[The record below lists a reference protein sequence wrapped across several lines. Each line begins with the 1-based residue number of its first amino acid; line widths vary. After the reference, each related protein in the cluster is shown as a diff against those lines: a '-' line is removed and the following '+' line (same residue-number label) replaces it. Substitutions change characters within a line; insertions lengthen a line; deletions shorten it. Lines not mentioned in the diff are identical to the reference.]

1 MALPIQDDEDAAQLK
16 FPKEFDKAEPMMIS
30 EVLLMLEQRRQQ
42 HTNSNNNMSNLGI
55 DDDDDEITLSEAFN
69 DTVAYCERFSKFK
82 TKEAIGAVRNLLFP
96 KDQTNGMT
104 TTNSTPGLHKFE
116 AALLANL
123 CPQQAIEAKTLIPS
137 LDSKLDDDECQKIVD
152 EIQTYRSFQC

>member
-1 MALPIQDDEDAAQLK
+1 
-16 FPKEFDKAEPMMIS
+16 MMIS

-42 HTNSNNNMSNLGI
+42 NNSNNMSNLGM
-55 DDDDDEITLSEAFN
+55 DDDDDETTLSEAFN

-96 KDQTNGMT
+96 KDSTSGMV
-104 TTNSTPGLHKFE
+104 TTNTTPGLHKFE

-123 CPQQAIEAKTLIPS
+123 CPQQAAEAKALIPS

>member
-1 MALPIQDDEDAAQLK
+1 
-16 FPKEFDKAEPMMIS
+16 MIS

-42 HTNSNNNMSNLGI
+42 QSNSNNMSGLGM
-55 DDDDDEITLSEAFN
+55 DDDDDETALSEAFN

-96 KDQTNGMT
+96 KDPSNGMAT
-104 TTNSTPGLHKFE
+104 SNPTPVLHKFE

>member
-1 MALPIQDDEDAAQLK
+1 MAQLK

-42 HTNSNNNMSNLGI
+42 QTNPGI
-55 DDDDDEITLSEAFN
+55 DDDDEITLSEAFN

-104 TTNSTPGLHKFE
+104 TSNPTPVLHKFE

-123 CPQQAIEAKTLIPS
+123 CPEKAAEAKTLIPS

>member
-1 MALPIQDDEDAAQLK
+1 MSIPNQDDEDAAQLK

-42 HTNSNNNMSNLGI
+42 QTNPNSMSNLGI
-55 DDDDDEITLSEAFN
+55 DDDDEIALSEAFN

-104 TTNSTPGLHKFE
+104 TSNPTPVLHKFE

>member
-1 MALPIQDDEDAAQLK
+1 
-16 FPKEFDKAEPMMIS
+16 MIS

-42 HTNSNNNMSNLGI
+42 HSNPNNLGI
-55 DDDDDEITLSEAFN
+55 DDDEDEITSSEAFN

-96 KDQTNGMT
+96 KDQPNGMAMA
-104 TTNSTPGLHKFE
+104 NSSMGLHKFE

-123 CPQQAIEAKTLIPS
+123 CPQQAVEAKTLIPS
-137 LDSKLDDDECQKIVD
+137 LDSKLDDDECQKILD

>member
-1 MALPIQDDEDAAQLK
+1 MALANQDDEDAAQLK

-42 HTNSNNNMSNLGI
+42 NSNANGL
-55 DDDDDEITLSEAFN
+55 DDDDDEITSSEAFN

-96 KDQTNGMT
+96 KDQPNGMGS
-104 TTNSTPGLHKFE
+104 TNPSSGLHKFE

-123 CPQQAIEAKTLIPS
+123 CPQQAVEAKTLIPS

>member
-1 MALPIQDDEDAAQLK
+1 
-16 FPKEFDKAEPMMIS
+16 MMIS
-30 EVLLMLEQRRQQ
+30 EVLLLLEQRRQQ
-42 HTNSNNNMSNLGI
+42 TNSNSMSNLGI
-55 DDDDDEITLSEAFN
+55 EDDDDDDETTLSEAFN

-96 KDQTNGMT
+96 KDQSSGMAAS
-104 TTNSTPGLHKFE
+104 NSTSGLHKFE

-123 CPQQAIEAKTLIPS
+123 CPEQAAEAKTLIPS
-137 LDSKLDDDECQKIVD
+137 LDSKLDDDECQKIID

>member
-1 MALPIQDDEDAAQLK
+1 
-16 FPKEFDKAEPMMIS
+16 MMIS

-42 HTNSNNNMSNLGI
+42 NNSSNLGM
-55 DDDDDEITLSEAFN
+55 DDDDDETALSEAFN
-69 DTVAYCERFSKFK
+69 DTMAYCERFSKFK

-96 KDQTNGMT
+96 KDSTNGMSASAT
-104 TTNSTPGLHKFE
+104 APGLHKFE

-123 CPQQAIEAKTLIPS
+123 CPQQAAEAKALIPS

>member
-1 MALPIQDDEDAAQLK
+1 
-16 FPKEFDKAEPMMIS
+16 
-30 EVLLMLEQRRQQ
+30 MLEQRRQQ
-42 HTNSNNNMSNLGI
+42 QTNALGM
-55 DDDDDEITLSEAFN
+55 DEEDEITLSEAFN

-96 KDQTNGMT
+96 KDQTNTMT
-104 TTNSTPGLHKFE
+104 TSNSTNVLHKFE

-123 CPQQAIEAKTLIPS
+123 CPQQAAEAKTLIPS

>member
-1 MALPIQDDEDAAQLK
+1 
-16 FPKEFDKAEPMMIS
+16 MMIS

-42 HTNSNNNMSNLGI
+42 QNNSNNMSGLGM
-55 DDDDDEITLSEAFN
+55 DEDDDETTLSEAFN

-82 TKEAIGAVRNLLFP
+82 TKEATAAVRNLLFP
-96 KDQTNGMT
+96 KDPSNATAASNP
-104 TTNSTPGLHKFE
+104 TPVLHKFE

>member
-1 MALPIQDDEDAAQLK
+1 MSIPNQDDEDAAQLK

-42 HTNSNNNMSNLGI
+42 QTNPNSMSNLGI
-55 DDDDDEITLSEAFN
+55 DDDDEIALSEAFN
-69 DTVAYCERFSKFK
+69 DTVAYCERF
-82 TKEAIGAVRNLLFP
+82 N
-96 KDQTNGMT
+96 QTNGMT
-104 TTNSTPGLHKFE
+104 TSNPTPVLHKFE